1 MKYRVVFSSR
11 AFKEIKRFTL
21 PVRERISDAAGALAD
36 NPRPRGCLKMQG
48 ADSYRI
54 RIGDYRIVY
63 EIHDRIV
70 TVLVLEVGHRK
81 DIYR

>member
-11 AFKEIKRFTL
+11 ASKELKRFDL
-21 PVRERISDAAGALAD
+21 SVRERITDAADTLAD
-36 NPRPRGCLKMQG
+36 DPRPHGCLKMRG

-54 RIGDYRIVY
+54 RVGDYRIVY